1 MNTIGVLFTVAVF
14 LTVHTFI
21 VKMFK
26 SASKIEVKKKFE
38 RPAVVNTKLI
48 R

>member
-1 MNTIGVLFTVAVF
+1 MNIIGVLITVIVF

-21 VKMFK
+21 MKMFK
-26 SASKIEVKKKFE
+26 GVTKVKKKE
-38 RPAVVNTKLI
+38 YKRPAVVNTKLI

>member
-14 LTVHTFI
+14 FTVHTFI

-26 SASKIEVKKKFE
+26 SANKLEVKKKYK